1 MSRAVMEEVLA
12 RQLEPD
18 IGTQLVVVVQEMLR
32 GYVSHGARVLPLQ
45 MLVLRAFSWKQ
56 VGAIL
61 RVGSMV
67 LGSGR
72 QAMGSHGSR

>member
-18 IGTQLVVVVQEMLR
+18 IGTQLVVVQEMLR

>member
-1 MSRAVMEEVLA
+1 MEEVLA

-18 IGTQLVVVVQEMLR
+18 IGTQLVVVVVVQEMLR